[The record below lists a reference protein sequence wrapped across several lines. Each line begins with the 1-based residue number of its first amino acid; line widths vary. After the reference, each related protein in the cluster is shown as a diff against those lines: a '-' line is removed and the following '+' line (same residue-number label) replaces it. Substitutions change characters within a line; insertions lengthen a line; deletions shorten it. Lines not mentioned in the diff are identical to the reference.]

1 MVSCPAGILAGRK
14 AESAA
19 LGESERVQLRIRLI
33 AMESVLITLLSKA
46 SAPQLELARDM
57 ASYVS
62 PRRASTRRHMTI
74 HTATQIRR
82 LVWRAGQIRGRA
94 LS

>member
-1 MVSCPAGILAGRK
+1 LISCPANILAGRG

-19 LGESERVQLRIRLI
+19 LGDSERVQLRIRGV
-33 AMESVLITLLSKA
+33 AMGSPPVTSLSEA
-46 SAPQLELARDM
+46 SAPRLEPARDM

-62 PRRASTRRHMTI
+62 PRRSTTRRHMTI

-82 LVWRAGQIRGRA
+82 LVGRA
-94 LS
+94 SQVRGGALS